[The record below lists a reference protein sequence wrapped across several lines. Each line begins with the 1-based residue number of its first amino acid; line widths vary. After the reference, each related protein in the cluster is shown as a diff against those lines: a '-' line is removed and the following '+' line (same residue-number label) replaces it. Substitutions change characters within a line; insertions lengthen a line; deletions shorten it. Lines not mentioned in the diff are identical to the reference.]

1 VARRRGGAARG
12 AVTRLGPEAPT
23 HLRLPVGV
31 FRAWLSG
38 MTKPSPSLPRLGE
51 LELAVLEH
59 LWTVADGDVHE
70 THAVVGKKRGISPN
84 TVGSALERL
93 HKKGLL
99 RRDKISHAYRYR
111 AALARET
118 FRARRVVEAAGGLR
132 ALGKS
137 GLLAAF
143 VDLVADSDESALR
156 ELERL
161 VRIKRSGSGT

>member
-1 VARRRGGAARG
+1 MAKTQA
-12 AVTRLGPEAPT
+12 
-23 HLRLPVGV
+23 
-31 FRAWLSG
+31 
-38 MTKPSPSLPRLGE
+38 KLPRLGE

-59 LWTVADGDVHE
+59 LWTRQDADVHE
-70 THAVVGKKRGISPN
+70 THAAVGRRRGISPN

-99 RRDKISHAYRYR
+99 QRQKVSHAYRYR
-111 AALARET
+111 PALDREAFQARK
-118 FRARRVVEAAGGLR
+118 VVDAAGGLR

-143 VDLVADSDESALR
+143 VDLVADSDEQALV

-161 VRIKRSGSGT
+161 IRLRRKESST

>member
-1 VARRRGGAARG
+1 MAK
-12 AVTRLGPEAPT
+12 TQ
-23 HLRLPVGV
+23 
-31 FRAWLSG
+31 SQ
-38 MTKPSPSLPRLGE
+38 LPRLGG

-59 LWTVADGDVHE
+59 LWTEADADVHQ
-70 THAVVGKKRGISPN
+70 THAAVGKRRGISPN

-99 RRDKISHAYRYR
+99 LREKVSHAYRYR
-111 AALARET
+111 AALDREA

-143 VDLVADSDESALR
+143 VDMVADSDEGALL

-161 VRIKRSGSGT
+161 IRAKREESSA